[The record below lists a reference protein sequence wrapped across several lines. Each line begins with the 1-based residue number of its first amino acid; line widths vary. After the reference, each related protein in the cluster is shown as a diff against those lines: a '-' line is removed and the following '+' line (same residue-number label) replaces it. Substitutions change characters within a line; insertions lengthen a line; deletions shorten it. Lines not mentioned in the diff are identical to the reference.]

1 MGIASGVAELRGDD
15 YFGPTLNTAAR
26 VMAAGHGGQ
35 VLRAA
40 STASL
45 VDDVVFVD
53 LGLRALRDLSAP
65 VQLFQV
71 CAEGL
76 RADFPALRTLD
87 AVPGNLRAQNTS
99 FIGRDDAVDIVVD
112 AVGSH
117 PLVTLIGVGGVGKTR
132 LALQS
137 AAILA
142 PGFRDGG
149 WLIELAAVTDGAGV
163 DAAVAAVFMLQ
174 PQPGRT
180 WRQVVVGGL
189 QSREVLL
196 VIDNCEHVLDDTAAL
211 VEALAGCLQVR
222 VLVTS
227 RESLAVPTEWAW
239 WVPSLPGAA
248 GIELFVER
256 ADASA
261 SGRSIERHQTL
272 RHAVQWSY
280 DLLDPVE
287 QTVLQAVS
295 VFVGGFTLDAAS
307 AITVVD
313 EYDVL
318 DIIDSLVRK
327 SLLNVERA
335 ETAVR
340 YAMLE
345 TIRQFGEEALAG
357 SGFSEDVRDRH
368 AAYFAD
374 RSDDARE
381 QFLSNDVHLAHR
393 FVDNEIT
400 NLATAF
406 GGPAPGATS
415 IVRSGSG
422 STSTVLLER

>member
-149 WLIELAAVTDGAGV
+149 GLSS
-163 DAAVAAVFMLQ
+163 
-174 PQPGRT
+174 
-180 WRQVVVGGL
+180 WRRL
-189 QSREVLL
+189 
-196 VIDNCEHVLDDTAAL
+196 
-211 VEALAGCLQVR
+211 
-222 VLVTS
+222 
-227 RESLAVPTEWAW
+227 PTERASTRRWRRCSCCN
-239 WVPSLPGAA
+239 PNPGAR
-248 GIELFVER
+248 GV
-256 ADASA
+256 
-261 SGRSIERHQTL
+261 RS
-272 RHAVQWSY
+272 WS
-280 DLLDPVE
+280 
-287 QTVLQAVS
+287 
-295 VFVGGFTLDAAS
+295 VGC
-307 AITVVD
+307 
-313 EYDVL
+313 
-318 DIIDSLVRK
+318 R
-327 SLLNVERA
+327 
-335 ETAVR
+335 AVR
-340 YAMLE
+340 C
-345 TIRQFGEEALAG
+345 FW
-357 SGFSEDVRDRH
+357 
-368 AAYFAD
+368 
-374 RSDDARE
+374 
-381 QFLSNDVHLAHR
+381 
-393 FVDNEIT
+393 
-400 NLATAF
+400 
-406 GGPAPGATS
+406 
-415 IVRSGSG
+415 
-422 STSTVLLER
+422 